1 MKKVK
6 TLVVNDFRSS
16 LKSKKEF
23 SEFVYW
29 CARESKQTKIQVEF
43 NENELDLLSK
53 FCRFM
58 DDCLVYSFTKKYV
71 FENLDIIINISI
83 TEDYDENKMYDYSVR
98 YYYNSSTVDINHNK
112 MYNAYFNNDNTIY
125 FEKVRNIIKN
135 GYTLNKFK
143 TCYVVLHLFDVRLHF
158 KFNNP
163 SSLIPL
169 DERSK
174 TLVEF
179 VNKFNTRWSKY
190 YEEERRRHSEKRLK
204 ECEEAEKRIKFSYC
218 SEKMFHLS
226 EEFSEY
232 SEETSWN
239 NEDYSWVYDPQ

>member
-58 DDCLVYSFTKKYV
+58 DDCLVHSFTKKYV

-83 TEDYDENKMYDYSVR
+83 TEDYDENKMYD
-98 YYYNSSTVDINHNK
+98 
-112 MYNAYFNNDNTIY
+112 
-125 FEKVRNIIKN
+125 
-135 GYTLNKFK
+135 
-143 TCYVVLHLFDVRLHF
+143 
-158 KFNNP
+158 
-163 SSLIPL
+163 
-169 DERSK
+169 
-174 TLVEF
+174 
-179 VNKFNTRWSKY
+179 
-190 YEEERRRHSEKRLK
+190 
-204 ECEEAEKRIKFSYC
+204 
-218 SEKMFHLS
+218 
-226 EEFSEY
+226 
-232 SEETSWN
+232 
-239 NEDYSWVYDPQ
+239 

>member
-98 YYYNSSTVDINHNK
+98 YYYNSSTVDILITIKCIMRILIMTIQYILKKYVILLK
-112 MYNAYFNNDNTIY
+112 MVI
-125 FEKVRNIIKN
+125 
-135 GYTLNKFK
+135 
-143 TCYVVLHLFDVRLHF
+143 HLI
-158 KFNNP
+158 N
-163 SSLIPL
+163 
-169 DERSK
+169 
-174 TLVEF
+174 
-179 VNKFNTRWSKY
+179 
-190 YEEERRRHSEKRLK
+190 LK
-204 ECEEAEKRIKFSYC
+204 HV
-218 SEKMFHLS
+218 M
-226 EEFSEY
+226 
-232 SEETSWN
+232 
-239 NEDYSWVYDPQ
+239 

>member
-29 CARESKQTKIQVEF
+29 CTRESKQTKIQVEF

-83 TEDYDENKMYDYSVR
+83 TEDYDENKMYDCWIYNMPFVKKISIIGIFKDPRQLEWFECCNSDDVNYKDLGSISDMIKEKITKSKF
-98 YYYNSSTVDINHNK
+98 YYYRQAIEIPVPNK
-112 MYNAYFNNDNTIY
+112 Q
-125 FEKVRNIIKN
+125 
-135 GYTLNKFK
+135 
-143 TCYVVLHLFDVRLHF
+143 
-158 KFNNP
+158 
-163 SSLIPL
+163 IP
-169 DERSK
+169 R
-174 TLVEF
+174 
-179 VNKFNTRWSKY
+179 
-190 YEEERRRHSEKRLK
+190 
-204 ECEEAEKRIKFSYC
+204 
-218 SEKMFHLS
+218 
-226 EEFSEY
+226 
-232 SEETSWN
+232 
-239 NEDYSWVYDPQ
+239 